1 MDLSKLQNAFSTF
14 NQHGG
19 LFAIVDKKGQYILHP
34 QDDVVDTR
42 TIDPNTK
49 DIRTGTIGSG
59 DLVTLFG
66 TKYFVQY
73 REIERT
79 GWYLLIYQ
87 NYKTSM
93 TSIVASVI
101 TVIAL
106 MILVFFMMSRTFNRS
121 FSKLEKNVLGYIAMT
136 KKVIAGDYESVSMD
150 QEFIE
155 FDELSKS
162 FSAMIHEVE
171 VREEEILKYNAE
183 LEESQNELRSSNDE
197 IFATLQ
203 QLMAIEREL
212 NQQNIYLDEQ
222 NIKLSNFIDG
232 LNAGTWEWDIT
243 TGIILINER
252 WGKMIGFQMDEIY
265 PLTSEKFFE
274 CVHPEDLKR
283 LNEDLKDT
291 MDGKTQIG
299 GAHV

>member
-1 MDLSKLQNAFSTF
+1 
-14 NQHGG
+14 
-19 LFAIVDKKGQYILHP
+19 
-34 QDDVVDTR
+34 
-42 TIDPNTK
+42 
-49 DIRTGTIGSG
+49 
-59 DLVTLFG
+59 
-66 TKYFVQY
+66 
-73 REIERT
+73 
-79 GWYLLIYQ
+79 
-87 NYKTSM
+87 
-93 TSIVASVI
+93 
-101 TVIAL
+101 
-106 MILVFFMMSRTFNRS
+106 
-121 FSKLEKNVLGYIAMT
+121 
-136 KKVIAGDYESVSMD
+136 
-150 QEFIE
+150 
-155 FDELSKS
+155 
-162 FSAMIHEVE
+162 MIHEVE

-252 WGKMIGFQMDEIY
+252 WGEMIGFQMDEIY

-291 MDGKTQIG
+291 MDGKTLYFETKFRLRHKYMDWVWVHSIAKVIKRDKSQLPLLMSGIHIDISDSV
-299 GAHV
+299 ANELKIEERLKETKLIADFTSSILTENSETI